1 MTTYYGDKLKDA
13 KKELGLEPYIPS
25 PELVR
30 AVNHAIILKR
40 PLLLKGEPGCGK
52 TLLAKA
58 VAYEFGVYPN
68 KPDEPAR
75 YFEWRVK
82 SSSKAQDGLYSF
94 DHLRRLHDVQAQNK
108 NGAKPKDISLDRYI
122 TKGPMY
128 LAFEAAIEDP
138 EKPVILLIDEID
150 KADIDFPNDLLHELE
165 QKDFVIN
172 ELDND
177 EYTDEERRKKR
188 HIKVPKKNK
197 LIIFITSNNEKELSD
212 AFLRRCLFHYIE
224 FPDFDPASDS
234 GQLKEIVEGRFKNLE
249 AGIIKRVLE
258 EFKSVRGKYSTEI
271 PNDKPP
277 ATSELLDWCKLIHH
291 YVEADEK
298 AEVEKCIQDISLL
311 LKSENAVKKLSPK
324 SS

>member
-128 LAFEAAIEDP
+128 LAFEATIEDP

-165 QKDFVIN
+165 QKDFVIH
-172 ELDND
+172 ELDSEKYPD
-177 EYTDEERRKKR
+177 EQR
-188 HIKVPKKNK
+188 HIKVPKDNK

-224 FPDFDPASDS
+224 FPDFN
-234 GQLKEIVEGRFKNLE
+234 QLKEIVEKRYKNLE
-249 AGIIKRVLE
+249 AGITYQVIKKFE
-258 EFKSVRGKYSTEI
+258 EVRRQYHSEI

-277 ATSELLDWCKLIHH
+277 TTSELIDWCKLIHH

-298 AEVEKCIQDISLL
+298 EELEKVIQDPSLL
-311 LKSENAVKKLSPK
+311 YKSENAVKK
-324 SS
+324 

>member
-1 MTTYYGDKLKDA
+1 MTQNETTITTYEGNELKGTV
-13 KKELGLEPYIPS
+13 ELEDETLYPYIPS

-58 VAYEFGVYPN
+58 VAYELGVYP
-68 KPDEPAR
+68 DR

-212 AFLRRCLFHYIE
+212 AFLRRCLFHYID
-224 FPDFDPASDS
+224 FPDFF
-234 GQLKEIVEGRFKNLE
+234 QLKEIVEKRYKNLE
-249 AGIIKRVLE
+249 AGIADQVIKKFE
-258 EFKSVRGKYSTEI
+258 EVRRQYHSEI
-271 PNDKPP
+271 PNDKAP
-277 ATSELLDWCKLIHH
+277 ATSELLDWCELISHH
-291 YVEADEK
+291 LTAKEK
-298 AEVEKCIQDISLL
+298 EEVEKRILDFSLL
-311 LKSENAVKKLSPK
+311 LKTENAVKKLSPK

>member
-1 MTTYYGDKLKDA
+1 MITYHGHKLTKAVELKD
-13 KKELGLEPYIPS
+13 EILEPYIPS

-58 VAYEFGVYPN
+58 VAHELGVY
-68 KPDEPAR
+68 PAR

-94 DHLRRLHDVQAQNK
+94 DHLRRLHDVQAQSK
-108 NGAKPKDISLDRYI
+108 NGADPIDISLDRYI

-128 LAFEAAIEDP
+128 LAFETAIEDP

-165 QKDFVIN
+165 QKDFVIH
-172 ELDND
+172 ELDKDKYPD
-177 EYTDEERRKKR
+177 EQR
-188 HIKVPKKNK
+188 HIKVPKENN

-224 FPDFDPASDS
+224 FPNSE
-234 GQLKEIVEGRFKNLE
+234 QLKEIVGRRFKNLE
-249 AGIIKRVLE
+249 PGISKRVIEKFE
-258 EFKSVRGKYSTEI
+258 EERELYRTQI

-277 ATSELLDWCKLIHH
+277 TTSELIDWCKLIHH

-298 AEVEKCIQDISLL
+298 EELEKMIQDPSLL
-311 LKSENAVKKLSPK
+311 YKSENAVKKLSPK